1 MESNAVSE
9 TQQTVEVKQKTA
21 FIGKVI
27 KVSLAG
33 AVIDIGSD
41 KPAVLHISQLPLVN
55 NEPVKRVEEVLEPG
69 KEVEVWVRRVK
80 DDHVELTMIKPLD
93 LEWREIKKGMTV
105 KGKVVRLEKFGA
117 FVDIGAERPGLV
129 HISEMAH
136 GYIREPGDLVKEGE
150 EIEAQVLEVS
160 RKKKQIKLSMKALEP
175 EPVKVV
181 AEEAADAKGKGR
193 RKKGRR
199 TEQDVDSEA
208 VEETVKEPDPTYMEI
223 ALRTAMEKADRS
235 KHQRDRNKKAKSQPS
250 ERDELLSRTLSNKV
264 SS

>member
-9 TQQTVEVKQKTA
+9 TQPTVEIKQKTA

-41 KPAVLHISQLPLVN
+41 KPAVLHISQLPLVD

-181 AEEAADAKGKGR
+181 AEETGEAKGKGR
-193 RKKGRR
+193 RKKGRKA
-199 TEQDVDSEA
+199 EQEMDVQMEEEA
-208 VEETVKEPDPTYMEI
+208 KEPDPTYMEI
-223 ALRTAMEKADRS
+223 ALRAAMEKADRS
-235 KHQRDRNKKAKSQPS
+235 KHQRDRNKKAKSQS
-250 ERDELLSRTLSNKV
+250 DERDELLSRTLSNKV